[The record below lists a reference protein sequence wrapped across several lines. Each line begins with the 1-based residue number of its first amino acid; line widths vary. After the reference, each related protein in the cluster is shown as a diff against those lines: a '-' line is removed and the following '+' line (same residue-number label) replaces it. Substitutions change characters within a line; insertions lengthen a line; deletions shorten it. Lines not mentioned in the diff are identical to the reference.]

1 MDAHLIAAW
10 AAGDC
15 SMRQVRFIIAL
26 LLVIAAAV
34 SFGVW
39 YANYDPPPDLPMRI
53 GPDGGPAPLTDDEF
67 RKLQDWMRRNRD
79 KL

>member
-1 MDAHLIAAW
+1 MDARML
-10 AAGDC
+10 
-15 SMRQVRFIIAL
+15 RFILAL
-26 LLVIAAAV
+26 ILVVAAV

-53 GPDGGPAPLTDDEF
+53 GPDGGPAPLTDEEF

>member
-1 MDAHLIAAW
+1 MDAHLIAYACAW
-10 AAGDC
+10 GDM
-15 SMRQVRFIIAL
+15 MRLIRFILAL
-26 LLVIAAAV
+26 ILVVAAV

-39 YANYDPPPDLPMRI
+39 YANYDPPPDLPARI
-53 GPDGGPAPLTDDEF
+53 GPDGGPAPLTDEEF